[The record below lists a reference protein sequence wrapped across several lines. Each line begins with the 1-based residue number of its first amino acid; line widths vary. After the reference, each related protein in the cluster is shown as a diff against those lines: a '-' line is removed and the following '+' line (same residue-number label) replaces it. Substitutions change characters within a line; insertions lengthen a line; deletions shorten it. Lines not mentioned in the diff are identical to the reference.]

1 MIERFGDPFRPLE
14 PECRVIQLGEPL
26 AAAQLQ
32 AVGGLITDRPDV
44 QLYVYRDASTNL
56 DFLRYFGT
64 LRRLQVAL
72 YKLEDITGFSHVRY
86 LEELTFGET
95 KRTFSLRFL
104 GTLLHLKALFL
115 VGHKKDLAAVCELS
129 KLTDLGFSQIT
140 LSDLSLIL
148 PLTKLRKFKNLLG
161 GTPNLNALG
170 ELPELEELFLMRI
183 TKLSD
188 LSVLGDIKGLRNL
201 RLDWMR
207 NVTAL
212 PSFAGLPRL
221 ENVELD
227 TMNGLTDLSPIAA
240 APALRRLAVGGMPRL
255 TVESFRCFLGHPS
268 LKELW
273 AYTGKRTVNE
283 AIKQMLPEI
292 AR

>member
-1 MIERFGDPFRPLE
+1 
-14 PECRVIQLGEPL
+14 VIQFAEPL

-32 AVGGLITDRPDV
+32 AAGGLIADRPDV
-44 QLYVYRDASTNL
+44 QLYVYGDASTNL

-104 GTLLHLKALFL
+104 GALPHLKALFL
-115 VGHKKDLAAVCELS
+115 VGHKKDLPAICDLS
-129 KLTDLGFSQIT
+129 ELTDLGFSQIT

-161 GTPNLNALG
+161 GTRNFNALG

-188 LSVLGDIKGLRNL
+188 LSALRDIKRLKSL

-212 PSFAGLPRL
+212 PSFAALPRL

-227 TMNGLTDLSPIAA
+227 TMKELTDLSPIAA
-240 APALRRLAVGGMPRL
+240 APALRPLSVGGIPRL
-255 TVESFRCFLGHPS
+255 TAESFRCFLGHPA

-273 AYTGKRTVNE
+273 AYTGKSTVNE
-283 AIKQMLPEI
+283 AIKQMLPGI